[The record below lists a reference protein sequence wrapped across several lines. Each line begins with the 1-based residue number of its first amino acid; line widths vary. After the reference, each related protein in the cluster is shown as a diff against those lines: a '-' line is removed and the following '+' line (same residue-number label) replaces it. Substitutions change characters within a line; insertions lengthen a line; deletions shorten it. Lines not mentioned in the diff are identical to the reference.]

1 MNLLRF
7 IEEFPDEMSC
17 VSHLKELREREGI
30 VCKKCKNQKY
40 YYLKAKKQWQCS
52 SCRFRT
58 GIRSGTMMESSKLPI
73 RDWFI
78 AMAFMTYS
86 KKGISGRELQRQ
98 LGRKR
103 YEPVWYMMH
112 KIRAAMGKRDDLYKL
127 HDFVEFDEGY
137 FITETNES
145 DKQNL
150 KRGRGSQKQ
159 SNVAVMVDSTPLEKV
174 KTGKNDKHVRY
185 FKMEV
190 MKSHKSSEINETI
203 VCNIEETSIVFSDK
217 STSYVDIADYVKVH
231 ITEKSTNKTTNSTF
245 KWVHIAISNAK
256 RTLLEIYHKIKGKYL
271 QNYLNEF
278 CYKLNRRYFGDKLFD
293 RLLIAVTQD
302 VRYLNG

>member
-7 IEEFPDEMSC
+7 IEEFPDEMAC

-30 VCKKCKNQKY
+30 VCKKCKNKKH

-86 KKGISGRELQRQ
+86 KKRISGRELQRQ

-103 YEPVWYMMH
+103 YEPIWYMMH
-112 KIRAAMGKRDDLYKL
+112 KIRAATGKRDDIYEL

-159 SNVAVMVDSTPLEKV
+159 TNVAVMAESTPLENV
-174 KTGKNDKHVRY
+174 NTGARDKHVRY
-185 FKMEV
+185 FKM
-190 MKSHKSSEINETI
+190 
-203 VCNIEETSIVFSDK
+203 
-217 STSYVDIADYVKVH
+217 KV
-231 ITEKSTNKTTNSTF
+231 
-245 KWVHIAISNAK
+245 
-256 RTLLEIYHKIKGKYL
+256 
-271 QNYLNEF
+271 
-278 CYKLNRRYFGDKLFD
+278 
-293 RLLIAVTQD
+293 
-302 VRYLNG
+302 